1 MNEIKNADSLSDRPS
16 QPKALRILA
25 TIISYIFH
33 PVFMPTIMTI
43 VLFQLAPASFAGVT
57 SSNFSRMLLPVIINT
72 LLFPLVTTLLIKGV
86 GFIDSIHMYNSKDR
100 IIPLI
105 GSMIFYFWA
114 YNVSKNMQFPLLLR
128 TLLLGGFWGVIAV
141 FMINIFFKISMHTA
155 AAGSVLGILL
165 VLMFNSP
172 VNMAIPFFLALF
184 IAGLVGTSRMILYAH
199 RGGEIWLGY
208 IVGVLVQVAA
218 YWYLK

>member
-1 MNEIKNADSLSDRPS
+1 MSELKDQIAGGKS
-16 QPKALRILA
+16 QSKTLRVLA
-25 TIISYIFH
+25 TIVSYVFH
-33 PVFMPTIMTI
+33 PVFMPTMMAIA
-43 VLFQLAPASFAGVT
+43 LYQLAPASFAGIT
-57 SSNFSRMLLPVIINT
+57 PSNIGKILLPIVINT
-72 LLFPLVTTLLIKGV
+72 LLFPIVTTLLIKGV
-86 GFIDSIHMYNSKDR
+86 GFIDSIHMHNPKDR

-114 YNVSKNMQFPLLLR
+114 YNVAKNMQFPFLLR

-165 VLMFNSP
+165 VLMFSSP
-172 VNMAIPFFLALF
+172 INMAVPFFIALF
-184 IAGLVGTSRMILYAH
+184 IAGLVGTSRMILSAH
-199 RGGEIWLGY
+199 RSGEIWLGY
-208 IVGVLVQVAA
+208 IVGILVQIAA